1 VSVDL
6 QWGLLTNASA
16 NLGNA
21 LVQGAGQIRQRQE
34 TSRDRS
40 AITNYLSNPS
50 DQAAFTGLA
59 ERNPTMAFALRDD
72 QVQRVRALRADQQG
86 MLRQAGELL
95 RDVRDDQSYQRA
107 LAAAGTAQI
116 DIAGAPPNYDPDFVG
131 QIRAAARAL
140 APAQTREPTSFQQD
154 LAAAGIQPGTPEFR
168 SMLENRYAPPPFAV
182 RNDDGTT
189 TFYPRPPSTTGQP
202 PPTTPSAPLSPE
214 QLRAAAEEAIRRGA
228 DPAQVEAE
236 LRRVL
241 GEDTRPANDP
251 APAFHPAPA
260 GPTFRGVEFG
270 HPLRPGGR

>member
-1 VSVDL
+1 MSVDL
-6 QWGLLTNASA
+6 NWQMLTNASA

-107 LAAAGTAQI
+107 LAAARTAQI
-116 DIAGAPPNYDPDFVG
+116 DITGAPPNYDPDFVG

-140 APAQTREPTSFQQD
+140 TPPQTREPTSFQQD

-189 TFYPRPPSTTGQP
+189 TFYPRPPSAPAPAPTPAP
-202 PPTTPSAPLSPE
+202 PPQLAE
-214 QLRAAAEEAIRRGA
+214 QFRAAAEEAIRRGA

-236 LRRVL
+236 LRRLL